1 MLLKTNLE
9 IFREI
14 KNIMQG
20 KIQEFNLDTSNIL
33 DGMYYLN
40 GNDSTKFDI
49 LVNGNICELAYIY
62 KSEYIAVKSY
72 LCTNGVLWVYTFN
85 DKKEYIDNHKIKNF
99 INYDEFVEFSSNI
112 YEYTDFLGIYDETL
126 DECIFKKTYIT
137 RDFIAENEECEE
149 EYY

>member
-1 MLLKTNLE
+1 MKNNLE

-14 KNIMQG
+14 KSIMQE
-20 KIQEFNLDTSNIL
+20 KISKFNLDTSKIL

-40 GNDSTKFDI
+40 GNDSTEFDI

-72 LCTNGVLWVYTFN
+72 LCTNGSLLVYTFN
-85 DKKEYIDNHKIKNF
+85 DKKECIDEYKKRNF
-99 INYDEFVEFSSNI
+99 ISYEEFVEFSSNI
-112 YEYTDFLGIYDETL
+112 YEYTDFVDKYDEIL
-126 DECIFKKTYIT
+126 DENIFTMEYIT
-137 RDFIAENEECEE
+137 RDFIEENEECEE

>member
-14 KNIMQG
+14 KNIMEE
-20 KIQEFNLDTSNIL
+20 KISKFNLDTSNIL

-40 GNDSTKFDI
+40 GNDSTEFDI
-49 LVNGNICELAYIY
+49 LVNGNLCELAYLY
-62 KSEYIAVKSY
+62 KSKYIAVKSY
-72 LCTNGVLWVYTFN
+72 VCTNGSLLVYTFN
-85 DKKEYIDNHKIKNF
+85 DKLECIDEYKKENF
-99 INYDEFVEFSSNI
+99 INYDEFVEFSSNV
-112 YEYTDFLGIYDETL
+112 YEFTDFIGIYDEVIM
-126 DECIFKKTYIT
+126 EGIFNEKYIS

>member
-1 MLLKTNLE
+1 MKNNLE

-14 KNIMQG
+14 KSIMQE
-20 KIQEFNLDTSNIL
+20 KISKFNLDKDTIL

-40 GNDSTKFDI
+40 GNDSTEFDI

-72 LCTNGVLWVYTFN
+72 LCTNGVLWIYTFN
-85 DKKEYIDNHKIKNF
+85 DKKECIDNHKIKNF

-112 YEYTDFLGIYDETL
+112 YEYTDFIDKYDEIL
-126 DECIFKKTYIT
+126 DENIFTKEYIT
-137 RDFIAENEECEE
+137 RDFIEENEECEE

>member
-1 MLLKTNLE
+1 MKNNLE

-14 KNIMQG
+14 KSIMQE
-20 KIQEFNLDTSNIL
+20 KISKFNLDKDTIL

-40 GNDSTKFDI
+40 GNDSTEFDI

-85 DKKEYIDNHKIKNF
+85 DKKECIDNHKVKNF
-99 INYDEFVEFSSNI
+99 ITYDEFVEFSSNI
-112 YEYTDFLGIYDETL
+112 YEYTDFIDKYDEVIN
-126 DECIFKKTYIT
+126 ENIFTKEYIT
-137 RDFIAENEECEE
+137 RDFIEENKEYEE

>member
-1 MLLKTNLE
+1 MKNNLE

-20 KIQEFNLDTSNIL
+20 KIQEFNLDTSKIL

-40 GNDSTKFDI
+40 GNDSTEFDI

-85 DKKEYIDNHKIKNF
+85 DKKECIDEYKKRNF
-99 INYDEFVEFSSNI
+99 ISYEEFVEFSSNI
-112 YEYTDFLGIYDETL
+112 YEYTDFVDKYDEL
-126 DECIFKKTYIT
+126 INENIFTMEYIT
-137 RDFIAENEECEE
+137 RDFIEENKEYEE

>member
-1 MLLKTNLE
+1 MRTNLE

-14 KNIMQG
+14 KNIMQE
-20 KIQEFNLDTSNIL
+20 KISKFNLDTSKIL

-40 GNDSTKFDI
+40 GNDSTEFDI

-72 LCTNGVLWVYTFN
+72 VCTDGKLWIYTFN
-85 DKKEYIDNHKIKNF
+85 DKKECIDNHKIKNF

-112 YEYTDFLGIYDETL
+112 YEYTDFIDKYDEVI
-126 DECIFKKTYIT
+126 DESIFTMEYIT
-137 RDFIAENEECEE
+137 RDFIEENKEYEE

>member
-1 MLLKTNLE
+1 MKTNLE

-14 KNIMQG
+14 KTVMQE
-20 KIQEFNLDTSNIL
+20 KISKFNLDTSNIL

-40 GNDSTKFDI
+40 GNDSTEFDI
-49 LVNGNICELAYIY
+49 LVNGNLCELAYIY

-85 DKKEYIDNHKIKNF
+85 DKKECIDNHKIKNF

-112 YEYTDFLGIYDETL
+112 YEYTDFIDKYDEIL
-126 DECIFKKTYIT
+126 DENIFTKEYIT
-137 RDFIAENEECEE
+137 RDFIEEQKEYEE

>member
-1 MLLKTNLE
+1 MKNNLE

-14 KNIMQG
+14 KNIMQE
-20 KIQEFNLDTSNIL
+20 KIKIFNLDTSNIL
-33 DGMYYLN
+33 NDVYYLN
-40 GNDSTKFDI
+40 GNDSTEFDV

-62 KSEYIAVKSY
+62 KSDYIAVKSY

-85 DKKEYIDNHKIKNF
+85 DKLECIDECKIKNF
-99 INYDEFVEFSSNI
+99 ITYDEFVEFSSNV

-126 DECIFKKTYIT
+126 DECIFEKDYIL
-137 RDFIAENEECEE
+137 RDFITENEECEE

>member
-1 MLLKTNLE
+1 
-9 IFREI
+9 
-14 KNIMQG
+14 MQE
-20 KIQEFNLDTSNIL
+20 KISKFNLDKDTIL

-40 GNDSTKFDI
+40 GNDSTEFDI

-85 DKKEYIDNHKIKNF
+85 DKKECIDNHKVKNF
-99 INYDEFVEFSSNI
+99 ITYDEFVEFSSNI
-112 YEYTDFLGIYDETL
+112 YEYTDFIDKYDEVI
-126 DECIFKKTYIT
+126 DESIFTMEYIT
-137 RDFIAENEECEE
+137 RDFIEENKEYEE

>member
-1 MLLKTNLE
+1 MKNNLE

-14 KNIMQG
+14 KNIMQE
-20 KIQEFNLDTSNIL
+20 KIQKFNLDKDTIL

-40 GNDSTKFDI
+40 GNDSTEFDI
-49 LVNGNICELAYIY
+49 LVNRNICELAYIY

-72 LCTNGVLWVYTFN
+72 VCTDGKLWIYTFN
-85 DKKEYIDNHKIKNF
+85 DKKECIDNHKIKNF

-112 YEYTDFLGIYDETL
+112 YEYTDFIDKYDEVIN
-126 DECIFKKTYIT
+126 ENIFTKEYIT
-137 RDFIAENEECEE
+137 RDFIEENKEYEE

>member
-1 MLLKTNLE
+1 MKNNLE

-14 KNIMQG
+14 KSIMQE
-20 KIQEFNLDTSNIL
+20 KISKFNLDKDTIL

-40 GNDSTKFDI
+40 GNDSTEFDI

-72 LCTNGVLWVYTFN
+72 VCTNGSLLVYTF
-85 DKKEYIDNHKIKNF
+85 DKKLECIDECKIKNF
-99 INYDEFVEFSSNI
+99 ITYDEFVEFSSNV

>member
-1 MLLKTNLE
+1 MKNNLE

-14 KNIMQG
+14 KSIMQK
-20 KIQEFNLDTSNIL
+20 KISKFNLDKDTIL

-40 GNDSTKFDI
+40 GNDSTEFDI

-85 DKKEYIDNHKIKNF
+85 DKKECIDNHKIKNF

-112 YEYTDFLGIYDETL
+112 YEYTDFIDKYDEVIN
-126 DECIFKKTYIT
+126 ENIFTKEYIT
-137 RDFIAENEECEE
+137 RDFIEEQKEYEE

>member
-1 MLLKTNLE
+1 MKNNLE

-14 KNIMQG
+14 KSIMQE
-20 KIQEFNLDTSNIL
+20 KISKFNLDKDTIL

-40 GNDSTKFDI
+40 GNDSTEFDI

-85 DKKEYIDNHKIKNF
+85 DKKECIDNHKVKNF
-99 INYDEFVEFSSNI
+99 ITYDEFVEFSSNI
-112 YEYTDFLGIYDETL
+112 YEYTDFIDKYDEVI
-126 DECIFKKTYIT
+126 DESIFTMEYIT
-137 RDFIAENEECEE
+137 RDFIEENKEYEE

>member
-1 MLLKTNLE
+1 MKNNLE

-14 KNIMQG
+14 KSIMQE
-20 KIQEFNLDTSNIL
+20 KINKFNLDKDTIL

-40 GNDSTKFDI
+40 GNDSTEFDI

-85 DKKEYIDNHKIKNF
+85 DKKECIDNHKVKNF
-99 INYDEFVEFSSNI
+99 ITYDEFVEFSSNI
-112 YEYTDFLGIYDETL
+112 YEFTDFIGIYDEVIMEGIF
-126 DECIFKKTYIT
+126 DEKYIS
-137 RDFIAENEECEE
+137 RDFIEENKEYEE